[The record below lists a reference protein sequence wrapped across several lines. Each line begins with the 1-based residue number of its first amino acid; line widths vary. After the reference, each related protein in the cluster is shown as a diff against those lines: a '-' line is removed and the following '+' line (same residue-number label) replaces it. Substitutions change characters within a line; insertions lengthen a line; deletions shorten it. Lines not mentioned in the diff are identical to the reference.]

1 MQKTSPQSKNLV
13 PKQKAIFYENKSLEE
28 SKSTE
33 MSDRLG
39 PWASIQKEWLY
50 VYDPQNRAR

>member
-1 MQKTSPQSKNLV
+1 M